1 MSDQIRGIVE
11 RVTYYNEENGYS
23 VIRLSVG
30 GRPAPA
36 GRFPGQD
43 LVTVVGNLPEVNPGE
58 SLRLE
63 GTWATHPQYGRQFR
77 AERCEQ
83 ILPATVEGIKRYLG
97 SGLVK
102 GVGPV
107 TAARIVQRF
116 GTDTLRVLDE
126 DPRRLREAL
135 GVGPKRAAAVAKA
148 WEEQKHI
155 REVMLFLQS
164 HGVSTRLAVK
174 IYKTYGD
181 DALEVVQEDPYR
193 LARDIWGVGF
203 KTADKIAR
211 DLGLPP
217 DAPSRVQ
224 AGVAYTLSQLADEGH
239 VYAPEEKLIAEAS
252 RLLDVPPD
260 LVHAAIEELDADE
273 TVRRETLVYT
283 PSQQLLQ
290 FGETPPLPSPPKG
303 GRDTPPSLPS
313 PQGRRDSLPSPSPLR
328 EGQPPF
334 PPPLREGQPPF
345 PPPLRGGQPPFPP
358 PLRGGQRGGTV
369 REERAVYLAPFYF
382 GEVGVTR
389 RLQALV
395 ESPTTRLFPF
405 RSVDWEVLLAQISAR
420 GPDQEATSDSAIELS
435 PEQRGAVRAALTH
448 KLTVLTGGPGTGK
461 TVTVRTIIGAL
472 EAMGGRYALCAPTG
486 RAAKRLSEATD
497 RPAKTVHRLLEY
509 SPQEGFRRNEDKPLE
524 VDCLIVDEASMLD
537 ILLTNHL
544 LKAVDPAAHVLFVG
558 DVDQLPSVGAG
569 DVLRD
574 IIGSDRAAVVRLCTI
589 FRQAAGSGIVVNA
602 HRINRGQMPIMNK
615 FDDFYFFSKENPQEA
630 ADLLV
635 DIVQHRIPRK
645 FGLDPVDQVQVLSP
659 MYRGACGVANLNSR
673 LQEALNP
680 GSTRKPERRLV
691 GRTFRVGDKVMQT
704 RNNYLRDV
712 YNGDIGRVTGIDPVE
727 QTLAVTIDDRLVVY
741 EWSEADELVHA
752 FAVSVHKSQGSE
764 YPAVVLPVMTQHY
777 MMLQRNLLYT
787 GITRAKQL
795 VVLVGTQRAIGI
807 AVHNDKVRERHS
819 GLRVRLQEGWFQ
831 EH

>member
-1 MSDQIRGIVE
+1 MSDQLHGTVE
-11 RVTYYNEENGYS
+11 RITYYNEETGYS
-23 VIRLSVG
+23 VIRLNVE
-30 GRPAPA
+30 GRP
-36 GRFPGQD
+36 D
-43 LVTVVGNLPEVNPGE
+43 LVTVVGNLPEINPGE

-63 GTWATHPQYGRQFR
+63 GIWTAHPQYGRQFK
-77 AERCEQ
+77 AQACKQ
-83 ILPATVEGIKRYLG
+83 ILPATIEGIKRYLG

-126 DPRRLREAL
+126 EPRRLREAL

-155 REVMLFLQS
+155 RQVMLFLQS
-164 HGVSTRLAVK
+164 HGVTTGLAVK

-181 DALEVVQEDPYR
+181 DALQVVQEDPYR

-217 DAPSRVQ
+217 DAPSRIQ
-224 AGVAYTLSQLADEGH
+224 AGVAHALSQLADEGH
-239 VYAPEEKLIAEAS
+239 VYAPEETLVAEAT

-260 LVHAAIEELDADE
+260 LANAAIEDLDADE
-273 TVRRETLVYT
+273 VVRRETLVY
-283 PSQQLLQ
+283 P
-290 FGETPPLPSPPKG
+290 PPLPSPPLVG
-303 GRDTPPSLPS
+303 GK
-313 PQGRRDSLPSPSPLR
+313 
-328 EGQPPF
+328 EG
-334 PPPLREGQPPF
+334 GHA
-345 PPPLRGGQPPFPP
+345 
-358 PLRGGQRGGTV
+358 V
-369 REERAVYLAPFYF
+369 REERAVYLAPFYYS
-382 GEVGVTR
+382 EIGVTR
-389 RLQALV
+389 RLRALV
-395 ESPTTRLFPF
+395 ESPTTRLLPF
-405 RSVDWEVLLAQISAR
+405 RSIDWEALLAQVAR
-420 GPDQEATSDSAIELS
+420 GSAIELS
-435 PEQRGAVRAALTH
+435 PEQREAVRAALTH
-448 KLTVLTGGPGTGK
+448 KVTVLTGGPGTGK
-461 TVTVRTIIGAL
+461 TISVRTVIGAL
-472 EAMGGRYALCAPTG
+472 EALRCRYALCAPTG
-486 RAAKRLSEATD
+486 RAAKRLSEATE

-509 SPQEGFRRNEDKPLE
+509 SPQEGFRRNEENPLE

-574 IIGSDRAAVVRLCTI
+574 VISSGRTAVVHLTTI
-589 FRQAAGSGIVVNA
+589 FRQAADSGIVVNA
-602 HRINRGQMPIMNK
+602 HRINRGQMPILNR
-615 FDDFYFFSKENPQEA
+615 FDDFYFFSKEDPQEA

-645 FGLDPVDQVQVLSP
+645 FGLDPVDQVQVLAP
-659 MYRGACGVANLNSR
+659 MYRGACGVANLNAC

-680 GSTRKPERRLV
+680 ASPRKAERRLS
-691 GRTFRVGDKVMQT
+691 GRAFRVGDKVMQV

-727 QTLAVTIDDRLVVY
+727 QTLTVRIDDRPVVY
-741 EWSEADELVHA
+741 DWGEADELVHA

-764 YPAVVLPVMTQHY
+764 YPAVVIPVLTQHY
-777 MMLQRNLLYT
+777 LMLQRNLLYT
-787 GITRAKQL
+787 AITRARRL
-795 VVLVGTQRAIGI
+795 VVLVGTRRAIGI
-807 AVHNDKVRERHS
+807 AVHNNKVRERHS
-819 GLRVRLQEGWFQ
+819 GLSVRLKEGQFQ
-831 EH
+831 